1 MVSHGHGFHFDHR
14 QGGIRLA
21 AVARELRH
29 RVAGVGVLILSH
41 AHARQQFTFDDDL
54 RSRDGFLFDRYALYQ
69 LNRLLAQ
76 RPGDAQLV
84 VAKRRGRGLKARAD
98 VDGGVE
104 THVDRHRQRFS
115 GILRLFA
122 EDFDMAPGGKEHG
135 KLVVLLNAEAVDG
148 DIRQRAVF
156 RIACQ
161 HQPQTEE
168 RTRINR
174 RVGRGR
180 KQLAKVEVRIV
191 SVEDLLLTGGL
202 RGRDD
207 NRRNRLFDCLA
218 DVLCQFRRLTAQ
230 QQRRALAAG
239 VHAHQDAGV
248 RIALHAVE
256 HHRRA
261 RAGRTFDR
269 AACANMAVDARQ
281 FRVGVDR
288 TIGFNVLPFVALQ

>member
-1 MVSHGHGFHFDHR
+1 MTHGHGFHFDHR
-14 QGGIRLA
+14 QGRVRLA

-29 RVAGVGVLILSH
+29 RVAGVGMLILSH
-41 AHARQQFTFDDDL
+41 AHARKQFAFNDDF
-54 RSRDGFLFDRYALYQ
+54 RPRDGFLFDRHALHQ

-84 VAKRRGRGLKARAD
+84 VAKRRGRGLKARANI
-98 VDGGVE
+98 DGGVE

-115 GILRLFA
+115 GIFRFFA

-135 KLVVLLNAEAVDG
+135 KLVALLNAETVNG

-174 RVGRGR
+174 RVGWGR
-180 KQLAKVEVRIV
+180 KQLAQIEVRIV
-191 SVEDLLLTGGL
+191 SVEDLLLAGGL

-207 NRRNRLFDCLA
+207 NGGDRFFYRLA
-218 DVLCQFRRLTAQ
+218 NVLCQFRRL
-230 QQRRALAAG
+230 AA
-239 VHAHQDAGV
+239 
-248 RIALHAVE
+248 
-256 HHRRA
+256 
-261 RAGRTFDR
+261 
-269 AACANMAVDARQ
+269 
-281 FRVGVDR
+281 
-288 TIGFNVLPFVALQ
+288 